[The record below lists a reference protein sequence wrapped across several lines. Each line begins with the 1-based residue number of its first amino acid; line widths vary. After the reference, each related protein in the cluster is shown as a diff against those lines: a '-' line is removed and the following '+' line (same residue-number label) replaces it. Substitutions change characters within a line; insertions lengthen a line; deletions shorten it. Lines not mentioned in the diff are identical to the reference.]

1 MKVLAFALLAVTSFA
16 MNLNAA
22 DLSGIWVGTMPA
34 RNNQTVDVAFKLEQT
49 GDVLKGKQYGDYKS
63 NAIVDGKVTGDQ
75 VSFVVIIAEQAGNEI
90 NETRHRFEGTL
101 KAGELDLTRIREGAT
116 RAASG
121 AAVQFKGESK
131 VSFKLKRLY

>member
-1 MKVLAFALLAVTSFA
+1 MKVLAFVLLAVTMFGVRLSG
-16 MNLNAA
+16 A
-22 DLSGIWVGTMPA
+22 DLSGIWVGMMPT
-34 RNNQTVDVAFKLEQT
+34 RNNQSVDVAFKLEQT
-49 GDVLKGKQYGDYKS
+49 GSVVKGKQYGDYKS
-63 NAIVDGKVTGDQ
+63 NAIVEGKVTGDQ
-75 VSFVVIIAEQAGNEI
+75 VSFVVIVPEQAGNEI

-101 KAGELDLTRIREGAT
+101 KDGELELTRIREGAT